1 MKIGIFDSG
10 LGGLSVLHEAC
21 HQLPD
26 EEYIFYAD
34 RAHAPYGVKPT
45 EEIFGYVDSIV
56 TFLIEQGCDAIV
68 IACNTATS
76 VAVRKLRERYYN
88 IPGNTLKIVGMEPAV
103 KPAVADNSESS
114 RSRVLVMA
122 TPVTIR
128 EAKLKNLIDRV
139 DENHI
144 VDLLAMP
151 GLVTLAESETF
162 SGEAVTDY
170 LDKQFSQI
178 DPKLYSSLV
187 LGCTHFNY
195 FKDSYRKYFD
205 DDTRFI
211 DGNFGTI
218 RYLANLLE
226 LPMQNLP
233 SGSVHFDSI
242 EDMTRNT
249 RYFISGREVADSDE
263 LGMFMRLHNRLEE
276 LRDIR

>member
-56 TFLIEQGCDAIV
+56 TFLLEQGCDAIV

-88 IPGNTLKIVGMEPAV
+88 MPGNTLKIVGMEPAV

-249 RYFISGREVADSDE
+249 RYFISGREVENSDE
-263 LGMFMRLHNRLEE
+263 LGMFTRLHNRLEE

>member
-88 IPGNTLKIVGMEPAV
+88 MPGNTLKIVGMEPAV

-249 RYFISGREVADSDE
+249 RYFISGREVEDSDE

>member
-88 IPGNTLKIVGMEPAV
+88 MPGNTLKIVGMEPAV

-205 DDTRFI
+205 NDTRFI

-249 RYFISGREVADSDE
+249 RYFISGREVEDSDE